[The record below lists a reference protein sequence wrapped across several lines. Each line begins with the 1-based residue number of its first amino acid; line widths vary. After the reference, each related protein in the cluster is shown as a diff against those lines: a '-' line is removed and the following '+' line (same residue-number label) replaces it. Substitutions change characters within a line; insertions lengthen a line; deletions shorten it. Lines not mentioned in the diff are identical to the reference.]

1 MISCCSWEM
10 RIASIPF
17 EEIGT
22 KIDSLLRKL
31 DDQTVPQLNQSMEQ
45 LNQELLPSFTKLIEN
60 SNATV
65 VKLRKNYLDANAEI
79 HRNMLKLLDE
89 ITRTSR
95 SIKNLTDYLNRH
107 PESLL
112 RGR

>member
-1 MISCCSWEM
+1 M
-10 RIASIPF
+10 
-17 EEIGT
+17 
-22 KIDSLLRKL
+22 
-31 DDQTVPQLNQSMEQ
+31 
-45 LNQELLPSFTKLIEN
+45 
-60 SNATV
+60 
-65 VKLRKNYLDANAEI
+65 RKNYLDANAEI

-95 SIKNLTDYLNRH
+95 SIRQLTDYLNRH